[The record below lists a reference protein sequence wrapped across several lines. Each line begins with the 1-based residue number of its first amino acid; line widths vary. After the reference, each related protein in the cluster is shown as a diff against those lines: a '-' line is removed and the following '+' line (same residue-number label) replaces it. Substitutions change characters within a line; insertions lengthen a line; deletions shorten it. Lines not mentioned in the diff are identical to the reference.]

1 MDMNAYYFWAIMAAI
16 IVIALIV
23 QIVLDKRK
31 SKK

>member
-1 MDMNAYYFWAIMAAI
+1 MNADYFWAIMAAI
-16 IVIALIV
+16 IVVALIV

>member
-1 MDMNAYYFWAIMAAI
+1 MDMNADYFWAIMAAI